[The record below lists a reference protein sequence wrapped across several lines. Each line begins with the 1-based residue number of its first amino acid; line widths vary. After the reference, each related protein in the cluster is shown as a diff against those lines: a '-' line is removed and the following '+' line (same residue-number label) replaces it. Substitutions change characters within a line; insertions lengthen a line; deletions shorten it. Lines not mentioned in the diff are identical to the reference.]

1 MLIIQLKRKHSDHQ
15 FKFKKAYHPNK
26 KLFYSSEETTGTKI
40 PSFIYHLFIHCLLCY
55 KGWIMSKGPSE
66 NLYSNKEIY

>member
-1 MLIIQLKRKHSDHQ
+1 M
-15 FKFKKAYHPNK
+15 
-26 KLFYSSEETTGTKI
+26 GTKI

-66 NLYSNKEIY
+66 NLYSNKEIYWFQKSIIKLNIFKSWNEHQQN